1 MMMTNRYCQAV
12 GCYDAV
18 EAHKKHS
25 PIDNIVDNAGLKQ
38 TGHLEDMNT
47 KIKRRNEDAAIWIER
62 SHKDYEAAKLLKTKD
77 PALTIYLLQQCIEK
91 SVKALAV
98 ASGRFNSSYI
108 KDKFKHN
115 SKELLIEL
123 WQNLGASKSSS
134 LSSICNLRNV
144 PDPDLVEALQYTIE
158 LKHLSL
164 FSSPFNFEQND
175 TLTLSLRINGKEF
188 DYLCKY
194 NEFPPSLVL
203 METPLER
210 SGTKS
215 LIDLVIQF
223 SLDSGMK
230 ALVPPSVSEKRK
242 IKASLETEFSKDKLL
257 FSLFLLAALTYKHE
271 ASTRH
276 PADNIGCQDYTDNLP
291 IVKHMG
297 LLYEILDAVLSE
309 VDYLLESKSS

>member
-1 MMMTNRYCQAV
+1 
-12 GCYDAV
+12 
-18 EAHKKHS
+18 
-25 PIDNIVDNAGLKQ
+25 
-38 TGHLEDMNT
+38 MNT
-47 KIKRRNEDAAIWIER
+47 KIKRCNEDAAIWIER
-62 SHKDYEAAKLLKTKD
+62 SRKDYEAAKLLKTKD

-108 KDKFKHN
+108 KEKFKHN

-134 LSSICNLRNV
+134 ILSSIFSLPNV
-144 PDPDLVEALQYTIE
+144 TDADLVESLQYTIE
-158 LKHLSL
+158 LKRLSL

-175 TLTLSLRINGKEF
+175 TLKLSLRINGKKF
-188 DYLCKY
+188 NYLYKY
-194 NEFPPSLVL
+194 NEPPPSLIL

-215 LIDLVIQF
+215 LIDLTIQF

-230 ALVPPSVSEKRK
+230 ALVARSVSEKRK
-242 IKASLETEFSKDKLL
+242 IKASLESQFSKDKLL

-271 ASTRH
+271 ASTRY
-276 PADNIGCQDYTDNLP
+276 PGDNIGCQDYTDSLP

-309 VDYLLESKSS
+309 VDYLLKSNLS